1 MTPLELDTEL
11 DRLMNRLEG
20 KSEAYAILA
29 RDAAVAEVDYKIEYA
44 KALLTSDKKTV
55 AEREADALIQC
66 EDYYR
71 ARKINEAVASA
82 CLEAMRSIRDQISAV
97 QSQLRH
103 VAHLA
108 GDRF

>member
-1 MTPLELDTEL
+1 MTPQELDEEL
-11 DRLMNRLEG
+11 HRLNSRLEG
-20 KSEAYAILA
+20 KTEAFAILA
-29 RDAAVAEVDYKIEYA
+29 RDAAVAEVDYKIEFA
-44 KALLTSDKKTV
+44 KALLVSGKKTV
-55 AEREADALIQC
+55 SEREADALIQC

-71 ARKINEAVASA
+71 ARKVNEAVANA